1 MPSKDNLIPLN
12 ERSIE
17 DAKIIRSKGGKAR
30 QEQRNRRKAIK
41 ETLEMVLSLPVT
53 DQREW
58 NRLVKEGVEPNEIN
72 QQVALVLAIIN
83 GAKKKGNASDLKIIT
98 ELLGEIN
105 YPAIMQDETDDP
117 ITAAL
122 LEEMVKNDKEQA

>member
-122 LEEMVKNDKEQA
+122 KGESFDAAER

>member
-105 YPAIMQDETDDP
+105 YPAIMQNETDDP

-122 LEEMVKNDKEQA
+122 KGESFDADER

>member
-105 YPAIMQDETDDP
+105 YPAIMQDEHDDDP

-122 LEEMVKNDKEQA
+122 KGESFDADER

>member
-122 LEEMVKNDKEQA
+122 KGESFDADER